1 MKLDEDEVKVIKD
14 WVHQGISIRSIA
26 SAITLCRL
34 LYINIDAF
42 AAMRST
48 AQTAIEELY
57 NATNTIWPGQRTDSS
72 RR

>member
-1 MKLDEDEVKVIKD
+1 MKLDEDEVKIIKD

-34 LYINIDAF
+34 LYINIGVF
-42 AAMRST
+42 AAMRSA

-57 NATNTIWPGQRTDSS
+57 ATDPVWPGQRPDSS